1 MVMTKEARIQ
11 QLENRVS
18 LLRSRGEELNHNLI
32 NKALRQIRK
41 LKREEQ
47 EQ

>member
-1 MVMTKEARIQ
+1 MTMTNEARIQ

-32 NKALRQIRK
+32 KKALRQIRK
-41 LKREEQ
+41 LERESQAE
-47 EQ
+47 

>member
-1 MVMTKEARIQ
+1 MFLSPAERIK

-18 LLRSRGEELNHNLI
+18 ILRNRGEEMNRALI

-41 LKREEQ
+41 LQKDN
-47 EQ
+47 

>member
-1 MVMTKEARIQ
+1 MTMTNEARIQ

-18 LLRSRGEELNHNLI
+18 LLRSRGEELNHHLI

-41 LKREEQ
+41 LKKESQAE
-47 EQ
+47 

>member
-1 MVMTKEARIQ
+1 MIMTNKARIQ

-18 LLRSRGEELNHNLI
+18 LLRSRGEEMNHNLI

>member
-1 MVMTKEARIQ
+1 MTMTNKARIQ

>member
-1 MVMTKEARIQ
+1 MTMPKEVRIQ

-18 LLRSRGEELNHNLI
+18 LLRSRGEEMNHNLI

-41 LKREEQ
+41 LKKEEN
-47 EQ
+47 

>member
-1 MVMTKEARIQ
+1 MTMTNEARIQ

-41 LKREEQ
+41 LKKEATKE
-47 EQ
+47 

>member
-1 MVMTKEARIQ
+1 MFLNPTERIK

-18 LLRSRGEELNHNLI
+18 ILRSRGEEMNRALI

-41 LKREEQ
+41 LQKEN
-47 EQ
+47 